1 MREVSWQMTKKREMT
16 GTLKE
21 EIEEMESLYKGGCV
35 LEVDACGRW
44 LRAGGGSLRYMV
56 SSCWRS
62 WVDSIDGNGLTV
74 RPLWPLFAMSQPPIP
89 PSLTEFQIDKSVMKQ
104 VRQWVSTATWLEL
117 PSSIPDPV
125 PDPPQ
130 PWHKTHLEP
139 ESIPLGRR
147 ASICTSADVETQ
159 KAVLWE
165 QMAPIAMERFDFVSI
180 IPILK
185 MRNNEGPAGSSRS

>member
-1 MREVSWQMTKKREMT
+1 
-16 GTLKE
+16 
-21 EIEEMESLYKGGCV
+21 
-35 LEVDACGRW
+35 
-44 LRAGGGSLRYMV
+44 
-56 SSCWRS
+56 
-62 WVDSIDGNGLTV
+62 
-74 RPLWPLFAMSQPPIP
+74 MSQPPIP

-117 PSSIPDPV
+117 LSSIPDPV

-139 ESIPLGRR
+139 ESMPLGRR

-165 QMAPIAMERFDFVSI
+165 QMAPIAMERFDFVPRDHEFVRSPNRKFVFDTCGNPFLI
-180 IPILK
+180 LPIEFENLKDAVNIGYKSLWLRDGWGVYTNEAIELSGSVIFYYMRAYIPDRDDVGQK
-185 MRNNEGPAGSSRS
+185 TT